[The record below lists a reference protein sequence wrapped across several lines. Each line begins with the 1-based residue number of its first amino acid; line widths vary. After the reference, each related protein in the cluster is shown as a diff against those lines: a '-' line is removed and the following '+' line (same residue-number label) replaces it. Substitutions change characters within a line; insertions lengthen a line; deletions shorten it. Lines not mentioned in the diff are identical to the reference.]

1 MAKTRT
7 SGQGRPKGAL
17 NKVTRT
23 VREAF
28 ERAFLMLQR
37 NDVAS
42 LETWASENPTE
53 FYKLAAR
60 LIPAEMNIGVNA
72 GKIAERLLDAR
83 RVTGKVAPAVTQETD
98 DEDLA

>member
-1 MAKTRT
+1 V
-7 SGQGRPKGAL
+7 P

-42 LETWASENPTE
+42 LEHWAERNPTE

-83 RVTGKVAPAVTQETD
+83 RVTGKDAPPAAKQETD
-98 DEDLA
+98 DDDLA